1 MSAKTLPQRQTSLVH
16 SSSSTAVAAMAGNAS
31 RRNITEGKI
40 SNQSEYH
47 VPPICTQLLSRD
59 RYSTILHE
67 NETTRYSMKSM
78 DMHVGITNLHDLQLP
93 ETSRSSLY

>member
-67 NETTRYSMKSM
+67 NETTRYSM